1 MSPSSPPRG
10 PLRDQPARPEGDR
23 ARRPLRPW
31 RAAFRDA
38 GRGVAWAARHERH
51 MRVHLAAAA
60 AVVAAGLGIGIPPA
74 AWAALV
80 FAIALVVVAEL
91 VNTAVETL
99 SDLAHPAPDPAIG
112 RLKDLAAGTVLVAAT
127 AAAVVGLLV
136 LVPALLHRLGH

>member
-1 MSPSSPPRG
+1 
-10 PLRDQPARPEGDR
+10 
-23 ARRPLRPW
+23 
-31 RAAFRDA
+31 
-38 GRGVAWAARHERH
+38 